1 MQLLN
6 SIAATNLTRSVE
18 TAATCDDG
26 ATLAE
31 FAFTLPL
38 LAVIL
43 YAIFDFGGALTL
55 KQKLEHVVYEGA
67 RTAASQSTDDLSSAT
82 VGTTGSIAD
91 LRDTVAQN
99 LKSAGVNDCGLLGA
113 APTTANAATSLWIYN
128 VSGAGCP
135 ASLILT
141 IRRQSI
147 ITVGGVSVF
156 FSRVTL
162 QYPYQYHLAGI
173 LSVFSPGSSFPTTAN
188 LIVNASMKNLI

>member
-1 MQLLN
+1 MRLWN
-6 SIAATNLTRSVE
+6 SFSAKRRVLRGK
-18 TAATCDDG
+18 TAAQLEDG

-67 RTAASQSTDDLSSAT
+67 RTAASQSTDDLSNPT
-82 VGTTGSIAD
+82 VGSTGSIAD

-99 LKSAGVNDCGLLGA
+99 LKGAGVNDCGLLGA
-113 APTTANAATSLWIYN
+113 APTSANAATSVWIYN

-173 LSVFSPGSSFPTTAN
+173 LSVFSPGSSFPTSAN
-188 LIVNASMKNLI
+188 LVVNASMKNLI